1 MNKQAL
7 PVPDNDAIALLPA
20 YPRLGLDGITRV
32 ANAEQAAQAWSTLRQ
47 HTVWGFDTESR
58 PTFHK
63 DQVSDG
69 PHVLQLATADHA
81 WVIQLHDPAVRQTV
95 AAWLAD
101 PAYLKAGFGLGDDTK
116 RLLRKLGVAPQGVLE
131 LNAVFR
137 ALGYRREMGVKGAV
151 AVLFGQRFAKSKKAA
166 TSNWSVANLSESQV
180 LYAANDAW
188 AAGNVYAAL
197 YAAHPALVERLS
209 APVSPPNEQ
218 TASTHQP

>member
-1 MNKQAL
+1 MNKPAL

-20 YPRLGLDGITRV
+20 YPRLEMNAITRV
-32 ANAEQAAQAWSTLRQ
+32 STAAEAADAWAVLRQ
-47 HTVWGFDTESR
+47 HPAWGFDTESR

-101 PAYLKAGFGLGDDTK
+101 PSYLKAGFGLGDDTK

-131 LNAVFR
+131 LNGVFR

-166 TSNWSVANLSESQV
+166 TSNWSVANLTESQV

-197 YAAHPALVERLS
+197 QSAHPALVERLS
-209 APVSPPNEQ
+209 VPVS
-218 TASTHQP
+218 STNRHMVSGPQP

>member
-32 ANAEQAAQAWSTLRQ
+32 ANAEQAAQAWGHLRQ
-47 HTVWGFDTESR
+47 HSVWGFDTESR

>member
-32 ANAEQAAQAWSTLRQ
+32 ANAEQAAQAWGALRQ

-69 PHVLQLATADHA
+69 PHVLQLATANHA
-81 WVIQLHDPAVRQTV
+81 WVIQLNDPAVRQTV

>member
-1 MNKQAL
+1 M
-7 PVPDNDAIALLPA
+7 
-20 YPRLGLDGITRV
+20 
-32 ANAEQAAQAWSTLRQ
+32 
-47 HTVWGFDTESR
+47 
-58 PTFHK
+58 
-63 DQVSDG
+63 
-69 PHVLQLATADHA
+69 LQLATANHA

>member
-1 MNKQAL
+1 MNKPAL

-20 YPRLGLDGITRV
+20 YPRLELNAITRV
-32 ANAEQAAQAWSTLRQ
+32 ATVAQAADAWGTLRQ
-47 HTVWGFDTESR
+47 HKVWGFDTESR

-101 PAYLKAGFGLGDDTK
+101 PTYLKAGFGLGDDTK
-116 RLLRKLGVAPQGVLE
+116 RLLRKLGVAPLGVLE

-197 YAAHPALVERLS
+197 QAAHPALVERLS
-209 APVSPPNEQ
+209 APVG
-218 TASTHQP
+218 STHRHVVSGHQD

>member
-20 YPRLGLDGITRV
+20 YTRLGLDGITRV

-116 RLLRKLGVAPQGVLE
+116 RLLSKLGVAPQGVLE

>member
-1 MNKQAL
+1 L
-7 PVPDNDAIALLPA
+7 PCCLPTH
-20 YPRLGLDGITRV
+20 RLGLDGITRV

-69 PHVLQLATADHA
+69 PHVLQLATANHA

>member
-69 PHVLQLATADHA
+69 PHVLQLATANHA

>member
-7 PVPDNDAIALLPA
+7 PAPDNDAIALLPA

-95 AAWLAD
+95 AA
-101 PAYLKAGFGLGDDTK
+101 
-116 RLLRKLGVAPQGVLE
+116 RVR
-131 LNAVFR
+131 
-137 ALGYRREMGVKGAV
+137 
-151 AVLFGQRFAKSKKAA
+151 
-166 TSNWSVANLSESQV
+166 
-180 LYAANDAW
+180 
-188 AAGNVYAAL
+188 
-197 YAAHPALVERLS
+197 
-209 APVSPPNEQ
+209 
-218 TASTHQP
+218 HQPR